1 MEVFSGKARLT
12 EELNMFKGQAET
24 FEILNEPQQNILT
37 DVGLVLL
44 LRLLLRVHEGG
55 LAWFGVPCQS
65 WIALSRSF
73 TARSS
78 LQPAGPPA
86 AYTRTCQRGYLDC
99 HNAIATRVSLAIRTA
114 TLLGVKW
121 ASEQPLSSLLFEF
134 ETIKQ
139 VVQTSGVFLG
149 ICSHGEFQ
157 R

>member
-12 EELNMFKGQAET
+12 EELNKFKGPTET

-37 DVGLVLL
+37 DMGLVLL
-44 LRLLLRVHEGG
+44 LRLLLRIHEGG

-86 AYTRTCQRGYLDC
+86 AYTRTCQRDYLDC

-121 ASEQPLSSLLFEF
+121 VIEQPLSSRLFEF
-134 ETIKQ
+134 EPSRPVMQ
-139 VVQTSGVFLG
+139 LSPGFRR
-149 ICSHGEFQ
+149 S
-157 R
+157 